1 MSTDGPDGEEP
12 ESGIP
17 QAGGI
22 ILRMLLGTQLRRL
35 RVGFKARD
43 ITDLLSLWDGPPWHS
58 EPTSAGTSSTT
69 WKSRTS
75 LGRGEALTPAASMAF
90 SEQAAK
96 ET

>member
-1 MSTDGPDGEEP
+1 MSTDRPDGEEP
-12 ESGIP
+12 YSGIP

-43 ITDLLSLWDGPPWHS
+43 ITDLLSLHGRPAMAQRAVEHYLVVADQ
-58 EPTSAGTSSTT
+58 
-69 WKSRTS
+69 
-75 LGRGEALTPAASMAF
+75 LRGEALTPAASKAF